1 MAVMVVHNETDRIY
15 FQIKTLREGLGHVK
29 PARTLKSCCLWDFT
43 DKIFDENNHVLVIVS
58 KQCQSF
64 RKVVLRSFHNY
75 KERCSTRMCRV
86 CVVFET
92 ESCVIEED
100 FESLIGKENV
110 SVVDDL
116 RKSVKWLPKVCAF
129 LFETTGRNMSLNC
142 VIPNVGNE
150 SKIRTFRSDI
160 LDSLRDMNIS
170 VSKEF
175 KTPTPRCSILFKQKS
190 TTTTLTKM
198 SQILDQKSNE

>member
-29 PARTLKSCCLWDFT
+29 PARTLKSCCLWDFS

-75 KERCSTRMCRV
+75 KERCSTLMCRV

-100 FESLIGKENV
+100 FESLIGKETFQ
-110 SVVDDL
+110 
-116 RKSVKWLPKVCAF
+116 WLMICV
-129 LFETTGRNMSLNC
+129 NQLNGC
-142 VIPNVGNE
+142 
-150 SKIRTFRSDI
+150 
-160 LDSLRDMNIS
+160 
-170 VSKEF
+170 
-175 KTPTPRCSILFKQKS
+175 QKS
-190 TTTTLTKM
+190 AHFSLKRLEGT
-198 SQILDQKSNE
+198 NH